1 MVAFRIGTIT
11 LTTLDDEVFATVL
24 EAAAREGGID
34 SFPALFGLLGSE
46 AETDPVAL
54 MDDLA
59 HLSATE
65 TGQRVAVLVGKLRD
79 DLMEAVAASDE
90 G

>member
-11 LTTLDDEVFATVL
+11 LTTLDDEVFASVL
-24 EAAAREGGID
+24 EVAAREGGPD
-34 SFPALFGLLGSE
+34 SFPTLFGLLGSD

-59 HLSATE
+59 RLSSTE
-65 TGQRVAVLVGKLRD
+65 TGQQVAVLIGTLRD
-79 DLMEAVAASDE
+79 DLMAAVAASDE

>member
-11 LTTLDDEVFATVL
+11 LTTLDDEVFAAVL
-24 EAAAREGGID
+24 EAAAREGGPD
-34 SFPALFGLLGSE
+34 AFPTLFGLLGSD
-46 AETDPVAL
+46 AETDPIAV

-59 HLSATE
+59 RLSATG
-65 TGQRVAVLVGKLRD
+65 TGRRVAVLIGSLRD
-79 DLMEAVAASDE
+79 DLMAAVAASDE